1 MKKKEAL
8 HETIGEIIGF
18 IGLALLVLS
27 TFTAMVAVNG

>member
-8 HETIGEIIGF
+8 REIIGEIIGV

-27 TFTAMVAVNG
+27 AFTAVVAVYG